1 MWTGVIAA
9 LLGAAVGFA
18 GTYLL
23 QRGQWRRGELAD
35 LRLRLGALRALRIDL
50 YSVLTLLTSSI
61 DNGVIAPGTHYPDE
75 AWRAHGHLIVA
86 ALKPEPLETL
96 TQVYGR
102 LKPLNGVLAAQGTLA
117 YELDRE
123 ECAVDRDS
131 LGQLAEKVDMAA
143 QVLDRLEQEWIVR
156 ERRLRWPLREAFRRG
171 RSRLR
176 VAAPR

>member
-1 MWTGVIAA
+1 VWTGVIAA

-23 QRGQWRRGELAD
+23 QRGQWRRGELVD
-35 LRLRLGALRALRIDL
+35 LRVRLGALRALRIDL
-50 YSVLTLLTSSI
+50 YSALTLLTSSI

-86 ALKPEPLETL
+86 DLKPEPLETL

-102 LKPLNGVLAAQGTLA
+102 LKPLNGFLGAQGTVS
-117 YELDRE
+117 YGLDRE
-123 ECAVDRDS
+123 ESAVNRDS
-131 LGQLAEKVDMAA
+131 LCQLAEKVDMAVR
-143 QVLDRLEQEWIVR
+143 VLDRLEQEWIVK
-156 ERRLRWPLREAFRRG
+156 ERGLRWPLREALRRG

-176 VAAPR
+176 TAAPG